1 MYPDQKPGEFS
12 WFMWNTSK
20 VFDLKVEQNSTYE
33 FMISI
38 HDHTTQLQFFWFHY
52 MEQLTR

>member
-1 MYPDQKPGEFS
+1 MYPDQKPGVFS
-12 WFMWNTSK
+12 WFMWNTST

-38 HDHTTQLQFFWFHY
+38 HDHTTQLQFF
-52 MEQLTR
+52 